1 MPAEDLRGRLPLD
14 GVRVLDLTDGA
25 GAMSGRLLADLGAD
39 VVLVEPP
46 GGARARSAPPL
57 VDGVSL
63 PFLTQSANKRSMQ
76 IDWSTAGRSRGSPRA
91 SRVRP
96 TSCSRAKRPDG

>member
-46 GGARARSAPPL
+46 GGATARSAPPL

-76 IDWSTAGRSRGSPRA
+76 IDWSTPAGRGNGRSFEGVERLQYQCQQLLG
-91 SRVRP
+91 
-96 TSCSRAKRPDG
+96 